1 MGLITDHSLL
11 TLLLTTMK
19 HLVLVSL
26 IALTSAEADADALY
40 LSHPSSFNSYYSPST
55 YYAPQA
61 PLLRALSARFRQVS
75 VLSPRP
81 IVVAK
86 TIPAVPV
93 PVAKAA
99 SPVAKSISAVP
110 AVVAKA
116 ASPVAKSIPT
126 VPAVVAK
133 AASPVAKTIPA
144 VPVPVAKTIP
154 AGSSVV
160 STQYHAQDEDK
171 NFSFGYSNMNS
182 ARHEAG
188 NAYTGVVGSYTDGR
202 STVQYVA
209 DSLGYRHI

>member
-1 MGLITDHSLL
+1 MGLITDHSIL

-116 ASPVAKSIPT
+116 ASPVAKTIPA

-133 AASPVAKTIPA
+133 AAS
-144 VPVPVAKTIP
+144 PVAKTIP

-171 NFSFGYSNMNS
+171 NFSFGYRNMNS

>member
-19 HLVLVSL
+19 LLVLVSL

-86 TIPAVPV
+86 TASPVAKTIPAVPV

-99 SPVAKSISAVP
+99 SPVG
-110 AVVAKA
+110 
-116 ASPVAKSIPT
+116 KSIPA

-144 VPVPVAKTIP
+144 VPAVVAKTIP

-188 NAYTGVVGSYTDGR
+188 NA
-202 STVQYVA
+202 
-209 DSLGYRHI
+209 

>member
-1 MGLITDHSLL
+1 MGALITDHSLL

-19 HLVLVSL
+19 LLVLVSL

-86 TIPAVPV
+86 TASPVAKTIPAVPV

-99 SPVAKSISAVP
+99 SPVAKTIPAVP
-110 AVVAKA
+110 AGVAKA
-116 ASPVAKSIPT
+116 ASPVGKS
-126 VPAVVAK
+126 
-133 AASPVAKTIPA
+133 IPA
-144 VPVPVAKTIP
+144 VPVPVAKTASPVAKTIP
-154 AGSSVV
+154 A
-160 STQYHAQDEDK
+160 
-171 NFSFGYSNMNS
+171 
-182 ARHEAG
+182 
-188 NAYTGVVGSYTDGR
+188 
-202 STVQYVA
+202 
-209 DSLGYRHI
+209 